1 MAAQIVGL
9 QGLTPVLTQLT
20 MTHTSSTPPQAPLD
34 PALASIG
41 QRWREAQIPDIYE
54 GCLEPHGGPVSRER
68 AKNVRGFFYP
78 KPELPKG
85 KIEARIIDGQAYGV
99 ACQIPVHIVWPHA
112 ASGATPPRN
121 TLVYF
126 HGGGFVVGDLDSHEA
141 HAVRL
146 ANEADC
152 VVVNVDYRLA
162 PEHRFPAAY
171 DDCLA
176 VTRWAHDHID
186 SLGQDPRRLAIGGD
200 SAGGNLAAAVAIACR
215 DLGIGLAAQLLLYPA
230 TDLLRLKGMP
240 EKAYLG
246 AENLD
251 TLGLDPRASPLYAST
266 HVGLAPT
273 ILGVGPHDF
282 LYGDNM
288 AYAAALRKA
297 HVPLTLREFPT
308 LNHGFFSYTRIS
320 QDSLAAAQRMC
331 ADLKAHFDQ
340 STRP

>member
-1 MAAQIVGL
+1 
-9 QGLTPVLTQLT
+9 
-20 MTHTSSTPPQAPLD
+20 MTNSPPPSAPLD

-41 QRWREAQIPDIYE
+41 QRWRDAQIPDIYE
-54 GCLEPHGGPVSRER
+54 GCLAPHGGPVSRER
-68 AKNVRGFFYP
+68 ARNVRAFFYP
-78 KPELPKG
+78 KPDLPKG
-85 KIEARIIDGQAYGV
+85 IIEKRTVDGKAYGID
-99 ACQIPVHIVWPHA
+99 CNIPVQIVWPH
-112 ASGATPPRN
+112 SSHSPEGPLN

-146 ANEADC
+146 ANETDC

-176 VTRWAHDHID
+176 ITRWACQHID
-186 SLGQDPRRLAIGGD
+186 VLGRQSKRFAIGGD

-215 DLGIGLAAQLLLYPA
+215 DLDIQLAAQLLMYPA

-246 AENLD
+246 EENLD
-251 TLGLDPRASPLYAST
+251 LLGLDPRASPKYAST

-282 LYGDNM
+282 LYADNM
-288 AYAAALRKA
+288 AYASILRDAK
-297 HVPLTLREFPT
+297 VPLTLREFPT
-308 LNHGFFSYTRIS
+308 LNHGFFSYTGIS
-320 QDSLAAAQRMC
+320 SDSLAAAQLMC
-331 ADLKAHFDQ
+331 ADLKSHFDLA
-340 STRP
+340 SKA

>member
-1 MAAQIVGL
+1 
-9 QGLTPVLTQLT
+9 
-20 MTHTSSTPPQAPLD
+20 MTNSPPSSAPLD

-41 QRWREAQIPDIYE
+41 QRWRDAQIPDIYE
-54 GCLEPHGGPVSRER
+54 GCLAPHGGPVSRER
-68 AKNVRGFFYP
+68 ARNVRGFFYP
-78 KPELPKG
+78 KPDLPKG
-85 KIEARIIDGQAYGV
+85 IIEKRTVDGKDYGID
-99 ACQIPVHIVWPHA
+99 CNIPVQIVWPHA
-112 ASGATPPRN
+112 SHSPEGPLN

-146 ANEADC
+146 ANETDC

-162 PEHRFPAAY
+162 PEQRFPAAY

-176 VTRWAHDHID
+176 ITRWAYQHID
-186 SLGQDPRRLAIGGD
+186 VLGRQSKRFAIGGD

-215 DLGIGLAAQLLLYPA
+215 DLDIQLAAQLLMYPA

-246 AENLD
+246 EENLD
-251 TLGLDPRASPLYAST
+251 LLGLDPRASPKYAST

-282 LYGDNM
+282 LYADNM
-288 AYAAALRKA
+288 AYASILRDAK
-297 HVPLTLREFPT
+297 VPLTLREFPT
-308 LNHGFFSYTRIS
+308 LNHGFFSYTGIS
-320 QDSLAAAQRMC
+320 TDSLAAAQLMC
-331 ADLKAHFDQ
+331 ADLKSHFDLAAKA
-340 STRP
+340 

>member
-1 MAAQIVGL
+1 
-9 QGLTPVLTQLT
+9 
-20 MTHTSSTPPQAPLD
+20 MTNSLPHPAPLD
-34 PALASIG
+34 PVLASIG
-41 QRWREAQIPDIYE
+41 QRWRDAQIPDIYE

-68 AKNVRGFFYP
+68 ARNVRGFFYP
-78 KPELPKG
+78 KPDLPKG
-85 KIEARIIDGQAYGV
+85 LIEKRTIDGKAYGV
-99 ACQIPVHIVWPHA
+99 EYNIPVQIIWPHD
-112 ASGATPPRN
+112 TPSLEKPLN

-146 ANEADC
+146 ANESEC
-152 VVVNVDYRLA
+152 IVVNVDYRLA

-176 VTRWAHDHID
+176 VTQWAYQNID
-186 SLGQDPRRLAIGGD
+186 QLGRQPKRFAIGGD

-215 DLGIGLAAQLLLYPA
+215 DLGIQLAAQLLLYPA

-246 AENLD
+246 EENLER
-251 TLGLDPRASPLYAST
+251 LGLDPRASPKYAKT

-282 LYGDNM
+282 LYADNM
-288 AYAAALRKA
+288 AYASILRDA
-297 HVPLTLREFPT
+297 QVPLTLREFPT
-308 LNHGFFSYTRIS
+308 LNHGFFSYTSIS
-320 QDSLAAAQRMC
+320 ADSLAAARIMC
-331 ADLKAHFDQ
+331 ADLKSHFDLAGKA
-340 STRP
+340 

>member
-1 MAAQIVGL
+1 
-9 QGLTPVLTQLT
+9 
-20 MTHTSSTPPQAPLD
+20 MTNSPPPSAPLD

-41 QRWREAQIPDIYE
+41 QRWRDAQIPDIYE
-54 GCLEPHGGPVSRER
+54 GCLAPHGGPVSRER
-68 AKNVRGFFYP
+68 ARNVRGFFYP
-78 KPELPKG
+78 KPDLPKG
-85 KIEARIIDGQAYGV
+85 IIEKRTVDGKAYGID
-99 ACQIPVHIVWPHA
+99 CNIPVQIVWPHA
-112 ASGATPPRN
+112 SHSPEGPLN

-146 ANEADC
+146 ANETDC

-171 DDCLA
+171 EDCLA
-176 VTRWAHDHID
+176 ITRWACQHID
-186 SLGQDPRRLAIGGD
+186 VLGRQSKRFAIGGD

-215 DLGIGLAAQLLLYPA
+215 DLDIQLAAQLLMYPA

-246 AENLD
+246 EENLD
-251 TLGLDPRASPLYAST
+251 LLGLDPRASPKYAST

-282 LYGDNM
+282 LYADNM
-288 AYAAALRKA
+288 AYASILRNAK
-297 HVPLTLREFPT
+297 VPLTLREFPT
-308 LNHGFFSYTRIS
+308 LNHGFFSYTGIS
-320 QDSLAAAQRMC
+320 TDSLAAAQLMC
-331 ADLKAHFDQ
+331 ADLKSHFDLAAKA
-340 STRP
+340 

>member
-1 MAAQIVGL
+1 
-9 QGLTPVLTQLT
+9 
-20 MTHTSSTPPQAPLD
+20 MTNSPPSSAPLD

-41 QRWREAQIPDIYE
+41 QRWRDAQIPDIYE
-54 GCLEPHGGPVSRER
+54 GCLAPHGGPVSRER
-68 AKNVRGFFYP
+68 ARNVRGFFYP
-78 KPELPKG
+78 KPDLPKG
-85 KIEARIIDGQAYGV
+85 IIEKRTVDGKAYGID
-99 ACQIPVHIVWPHA
+99 CNIPVQIVWPHA
-112 ASGATPPRN
+112 SHSPEGPLN

-146 ANEADC
+146 ANETDC

-171 DDCLA
+171 DDCLDI
-176 VTRWAHDHID
+176 TRWAYQHID
-186 SLGQDPRRLAIGGD
+186 VLGRQSRRFAIGGD

-215 DLGIGLAAQLLLYPA
+215 DLDIQLAAQLLMYPA

-246 AENLD
+246 EENLD
-251 TLGLDPRASPLYAST
+251 LLGLDPRASPKYAST

-282 LYGDNM
+282 LYADNM
-288 AYAAALRKA
+288 AYASILRDAK
-297 HVPLTLREFPT
+297 VPLTLREFPT
-308 LNHGFFSYTRIS
+308 LNHGFFSYTGIS
-320 QDSLAAAQRMC
+320 TDSLTAAQLMC
-331 ADLKAHFDQ
+331 ADLKSHFDLAAKA
-340 STRP
+340 

>member
-1 MAAQIVGL
+1 
-9 QGLTPVLTQLT
+9 
-20 MTHTSSTPPQAPLD
+20 MTNSLPHPAPLD
-34 PALASIG
+34 PVLASIG
-41 QRWREAQIPDIYE
+41 QRWRDAQIPDIYE

-68 AKNVRGFFYP
+68 ARNVRGFFYP
-78 KPELPKG
+78 KPELQKG
-85 KIEARIIDGQAYGV
+85 LIEKRTIDGRAYGV
-99 ACQIPVHIVWPHA
+99 EYNIPVQIIWPHD
-112 ASGATPPRN
+112 TPSLEKPLN

-146 ANEADC
+146 ANESEC
-152 VVVNVDYRLA
+152 IVVNVDYRLA

-176 VTRWAHDHID
+176 VTQWAYQNID
-186 SLGQDPRRLAIGGD
+186 QLGRQPKRFAIGGD

-215 DLGIGLAAQLLLYPA
+215 DLGIQLAAQLLLYPA

-246 AENLD
+246 EENLER
-251 TLGLDPRASPLYAST
+251 LGLDPRASPKYAKT

-282 LYGDNM
+282 LYADNM
-288 AYAAALRKA
+288 AYASILRDA
-297 HVPLTLREFPT
+297 QVPLTLREFPT
-308 LNHGFFSYTRIS
+308 LNHGFFSYTSIS
-320 QDSLAAAQRMC
+320 ADSLTAARLMC
-331 ADLKAHFDQ
+331 ADLKSHFDLAGKA
-340 STRP
+340 

>member
-1 MAAQIVGL
+1 
-9 QGLTPVLTQLT
+9 
-20 MTHTSSTPPQAPLD
+20 MTNSPPPSAPLD

-41 QRWREAQIPDIYE
+41 QRWRDAQIPDIYE
-54 GCLEPHGGPVSRER
+54 GCLAPHGGPVSRER
-68 AKNVRGFFYP
+68 ARNVRAFFYP
-78 KPELPKG
+78 KPDLPKG
-85 KIEARIIDGQAYGV
+85 IIEKRTVDGKAYGID
-99 ACQIPVHIVWPHA
+99 CNIPVQIVWPHA
-112 ASGATPPRN
+112 SHSPEGPLN

-146 ANEADC
+146 ANETDC

-176 VTRWAHDHID
+176 ITRWACQHID
-186 SLGQDPRRLAIGGD
+186 VLGRQSKRFAIGGD

-215 DLGIGLAAQLLLYPA
+215 DLDIQLAAQLLMYPA
-230 TDLLRLKGMP
+230 TDLLRLKGIP

-246 AENLD
+246 EENLD
-251 TLGLDPRASPLYAST
+251 LLGLDPRASPKYAST

-282 LYGDNM
+282 LYADNM
-288 AYAAALRKA
+288 AYASILRDAK
-297 HVPLTLREFPT
+297 VPLTLREFPT
-308 LNHGFFSYTRIS
+308 LNHGFFSYTGIS
-320 QDSLAAAQRMC
+320 SDSLAAAQLMC
-331 ADLKAHFDQ
+331 ADLKSHFDLV
-340 STRP
+340 SKA

>member
-1 MAAQIVGL
+1 
-9 QGLTPVLTQLT
+9 
-20 MTHTSSTPPQAPLD
+20 MTNSPPPSAPLD

-41 QRWREAQIPDIYE
+41 QRWRDAQIPDIYE
-54 GCLEPHGGPVSRER
+54 GCLAPHGGPVSRER
-68 AKNVRGFFYP
+68 ARNVRAFFYP
-78 KPELPKG
+78 KPDLPKG
-85 KIEARIIDGQAYGV
+85 IIEKRTVDGKAYGID
-99 ACQIPVHIVWPHA
+99 CNIPVQIVWPHA
-112 ASGATPPRN
+112 SHSPEGPLN

-146 ANEADC
+146 ANETDC

-176 VTRWAHDHID
+176 ITRWACQHID
-186 SLGQDPRRLAIGGD
+186 VLGRQSKRFAIGGD

-215 DLGIGLAAQLLLYPA
+215 DLDIQLAAQLLMYPA

-246 AENLD
+246 EENLD
-251 TLGLDPRASPLYAST
+251 LLGLDPRASPKYAST

-282 LYGDNM
+282 LYADNM
-288 AYAAALRKA
+288 AYASILRDAK
-297 HVPLTLREFPT
+297 VPLTLREFPT
-308 LNHGFFSYTRIS
+308 LNHGFFSYTGIS
-320 QDSLAAAQRMC
+320 SDSLAAAQLMC
-331 ADLKAHFDQ
+331 ADLKSHFDLA
-340 STRP
+340 SKA

>member
-1 MAAQIVGL
+1 
-9 QGLTPVLTQLT
+9 
-20 MTHTSSTPPQAPLD
+20 MTNSPPPSAPLD

-41 QRWREAQIPDIYE
+41 QRWRDAQIPDIYE
-54 GCLEPHGGPVSRER
+54 GCLAPHGGPVSRER
-68 AKNVRGFFYP
+68 ARNVRGFFYP
-78 KPELPKG
+78 KPDLPKG
-85 KIEARIIDGQAYGV
+85 IIEKRTVDGKAYGID
-99 ACQIPVHIVWPHA
+99 CNIPVQIVWPHA
-112 ASGATPPRN
+112 SHSPEGPLN

-146 ANEADC
+146 ANETDC

-176 VTRWAHDHID
+176 ITRWACQHID
-186 SLGQDPRRLAIGGD
+186 VLGRQSKRFAIGGD

-215 DLGIGLAAQLLLYPA
+215 DLDIQLAAQLLMYPA

-246 AENLD
+246 EENLD
-251 TLGLDPRASPLYAST
+251 LLGLDPRASPKYAST

-282 LYGDNM
+282 LYADNM
-288 AYAAALRKA
+288 AYASILQDAK
-297 HVPLTLREFPT
+297 VPLTLREFPT
-308 LNHGFFSYTRIS
+308 LNHGFFSYTGIS
-320 QDSLAAAQRMC
+320 TDSLAAAQLMC
-331 ADLKAHFDQ
+331 ADLKSHFNLA
-340 STRP
+340 SKA

>member
-1 MAAQIVGL
+1 
-9 QGLTPVLTQLT
+9 
-20 MTHTSSTPPQAPLD
+20 MTNSLPHPAPLD
-34 PALASIG
+34 PVLASIG
-41 QRWREAQIPDIYE
+41 QRWRDAQIPDIYE

-68 AKNVRGFFYP
+68 ARNVRGFFYP
-78 KPELPKG
+78 KPDLPKG
-85 KIEARIIDGQAYGV
+85 LIEKRTIDGKAYGV
-99 ACQIPVHIVWPHA
+99 EYNIPVQIIWPHD
-112 ASGATPPRN
+112 TPSLEKPLN

-146 ANEADC
+146 ANESEC
-152 VVVNVDYRLA
+152 IVVNVDYRLA

-176 VTRWAHDHID
+176 VTQWAYQNID
-186 SLGQDPRRLAIGGD
+186 QLGRQPKRFAIGGD

-215 DLGIGLAAQLLLYPA
+215 DLGIQLAAQLLLYPA

-246 AENLD
+246 EENLER
-251 TLGLDPRASPLYAST
+251 LGLDPRASPRYAKT

-282 LYGDNM
+282 LYADNM
-288 AYAAALRKA
+288 AYASILRDA
-297 HVPLTLREFPT
+297 QVPLTLREFPT
-308 LNHGFFSYTRIS
+308 LNHGFFSYTSIS
-320 QDSLAAAQRMC
+320 ADSLAAARIMC
-331 ADLKAHFDQ
+331 ADLKSRFDLAGKA
-340 STRP
+340 